1 MYLTKIINQ
10 LKSIKMKNLL
20 AILLLALVITS
31 CNKEEE
37 EVITTLNTI
46 TLNKDSADVEIFD
59 NLDIYSTTYE
69 MRVTDTT
76 IFYTGPLGDYE
87 GQTTI
92 YDTTYLLKIS
102 FNKGMAALWI
112 KSELPLQP
120 QEGDITSK
128 QGVLSL
134 DSVSMTAF
142 LSITRDLDAM
152 TGDNSYWSK
161 VVLGA
166 EQDIVINTDLSIDSE
181 GNHTITRAHLSFK
194 GSEVETVGLPFPTTK
209 TIDIHIE
216 R

>member
-1 MYLTKIINQ
+1 
-10 LKSIKMKNLL
+10 MKNLL
-20 AILLLALVITS
+20 AILLLALIITS

-46 TLNKDSADVEIFD
+46 TLNKDSVDVEIFD
-59 NLDIYSTTYE
+59 NLTIEWTSYRMYPTVVSLPNSTL
-69 MRVTDTT
+69 
-76 IFYTGPLGDYE
+76 TGFLH
-87 GQTTI
+87 I
-92 YDTTYLLKIS
+92 YDTTYVLKIK
-102 FNKGMAALWI
+102 FKGLGELTI

-128 QGVLSL
+128 QGVLLL
-134 DSVSMTAF
+134 DSVGMTAR
-142 LSITRDLDAM
+142 LRITRDIDAM
-152 TGDNSYWSK
+152 TGGNIYYSN

-181 GNHTITRAHLSFK
+181 GNHTITQADLSFK
-194 GSEVETVGLPFPTTK
+194 GSEIEREWLPFPTTK

>member
-1 MYLTKIINQ
+1 
-10 LKSIKMKNLL
+10 
-20 AILLLALVITS
+20 
-31 CNKEEE
+31 
-37 EVITTLNTI
+37 
-46 TLNKDSADVEIFD
+46 VEIFD
-59 NLDIYSTTYE
+59 NLTIEWTAYRI
-69 MRVTDTT
+69 RVTDTT
-76 IFYTGPLGDYE
+76 IFYTGPLGYYE

-92 YDTTYLLKIS
+92 YDTTYILKIK
-102 FNKGMAALWI
+102 FKGLAELWI
-112 KSELPLQP
+112 ESELPLQP

-134 DSVSMTAF
+134 DSVSMTAL

-181 GNHTITRAHLSFK
+181 GNHTITRVDLSFK
-194 GSEVETVGLPFPTTK
+194 GSEVETEWLPFPTTK

>member
-1 MYLTKIINQ
+1 
-10 LKSIKMKNLL
+10 MKNLL

-59 NLDIYSTTYE
+59 NLTIEGTSYRMYPTVEYLKEYDSIDI
-69 MRVTDTT
+69 RWN
-76 IFYTGPLGDYE
+76 IIH
-87 GQTTI
+87 I
-92 YDTTYLLKIS
+92 YDTTYVLKIT
-102 FNKGMAALWI
+102 FKGLGELSI
-112 KSELPLQP
+112 ESELPLQP

-134 DSVSMTAF
+134 DSVSMTAY
-142 LSITRDLDAM
+142 LYITRDLDAM
-152 TGDNSYWSK
+152 TGSNIYQSN

-181 GNHTITRAHLSFK
+181 GNHTITQADLSFK
-194 GSEVETVGLPFPTTK
+194 GSEIETELFPFPTTK

>member
-1 MYLTKIINQ
+1 
-10 LKSIKMKNLL
+10 MKNLL

-31 CNKEEE
+31 CNKEEEE

-59 NLDIYSTTYE
+59 NLTIEWTSYRMY
-69 MRVTDTT
+69 VTDTT
-76 IFYTGPLGDYE
+76 IFYIGPLGDYE
-87 GQTTI
+87 SQTTI
-92 YDTTYLLKIS
+92 YDTTYVLKIK
-102 FNKGMAALWI
+102 FKGLGELSI
-112 KSELPLQP
+112 ESELPLQP

-128 QGVLSL
+128 QGVLLS
-134 DSVSMTAF
+134 DSVSMTAN
-142 LSITRDLDAM
+142 LSITRDIHAM
-152 TGDNSYWSK
+152 TGSNIYHSK

-181 GNHTITRAHLSFK
+181 GNHTITQADLSFK
-194 GSEVETVGLPFPTTK
+194 GSEIETEWFPFPTTK